1 MWPAALVPKHLTF
14 PGEKS
19 VLQTFPLL
27 PAAPACTTS
36 QHPLPLRISLVF
48 IPSANFTSSSLSC
61 RSQIRGCCSV
71 VIGSFSSYLLFAF
84 FFLPLSLSLHFTT
97 HASAPF
103 ASTSWVFCFLKVTRL
118 AHVTGHKSRG
128 LCSRAGEMK
137 EDNTHNMPCTSLS
150 CIDQKCTAWPN
161 AATVLHWKK
170 RIWKYSSKQKKCI
183 KLLLATLQK
192 SHILSKKKISHG
204 PAAVFITFSLVY
216 QNANTQVAK
225 EILCYRFDYSM
236 ESTFSVCF
244 FILLLFSQFADPL
257 LVFPRLDLK
266 ANWRA
271 GGN

>member
-161 AATVLHWKK
+161 AATVLYWKK
-170 RIWKYSSKQKKCI
+170 ENMKIFLKAEVHKATVGGSAKIPYSQ
-183 KLLLATLQK
+183 Q
-192 SHILSKKKISHG
+192 
-204 PAAVFITFSLVY
+204 
-216 QNANTQVAK
+216 K
-225 EILCYRFDYSM
+225 EIFPWS
-236 ESTFSVCF
+236 SSCF
-244 FILLLFSQFADPL
+244 YNLFPGVPECQYTGS
-257 LVFPRLDLK
+257 K
-266 ANWRA
+266 
-271 GGN
+271 GNIVLQVWL